1 MSSLTEYVETQNP
14 RKDVKDVKEF
24 IQSLDW
30 KIYNREMVFGEVIKV
45 YQMSYLNEMQTAE
58 YYACGASSIDG
69 LRLMDISSEYDR
81 EKWSYSTILEI
92 EELEAK
98 TGERITGMLTGMY
111 NIKPEHLG
119 DPEKFAVLEPPSEA
133 WSIPSPCGTEY
144 YPFQRAAM
152 WEMIHRPR
160 LLLADDMGLGKTI
173 QTCGMLNAVR
183 PDRVCVIATA
193 GLKKV
198 WQRELHKWLVYE
210 TPIRVLSGKDMAL
223 YEKAKPGIF
232 ITNYES
238 VRDFEAREFL
248 HDEWDQVILDES
260 HNIKNHKSKTA
271 RAILGSW
278 APNGEKLPGL
288 QAPRKL
294 MLTGTPMPNR
304 SMELWT
310 TFSYLFPEVFTEE
323 IYPDYRREFKGTASR
338 VYVRNGG
345 VLKRWFQSIAVR
357 RRKAACQ
364 KDMPPKERETQLV
377 SVNAMNMSRLHE
389 MENQALAEA
398 FGGYA
403 QSISFTQWSA
413 IRAECARI
421 KAANNAEYVLR
432 FLFNNPG
439 DKIVV
444 FRHHEVTRKALSE
457 ALHACKIRHEYYEG
471 GMSEDAKEDAVD
483 NFQNDPECRAIIVSI
498 KAGGLGI
505 TLTASTKAIFAEID
519 CVPSSLLQCEDR
531 IHRIGQDRQC
541 QITYLY
547 IHGSIEEHM
556 GNIVAAKLPQIEG
569 VVDDDSVNPEH
580 LVEVEVDLAGIL
592 ETFRE
597 NQLGWDRLRDIHD
610 ILRTATKPDGHG
622 GLERKYDWHVV
633 GRFAEQ
639 YPEYKQGVRKKE
651 REGKKAS

>member
-1 MSSLTEYVETQNP
+1 MSNV
-14 RKDVKDVKEF
+14 VEF
-24 IQSLDW
+24 IEQRNPERDTHDVSDFLLSLEW
-30 KIYNREMVFGEVIKV
+30 KVYHREMAFGEVIKA
-45 YQMSYLNEMQTAE
+45 YQMSYLNEAQTAE
-58 YYACGASSIDG
+58 FYECGAASVKG
-69 LRLMDISSEYDR
+69 LRIQDISSEYER
-81 EKWSYSTILEI
+81 EKWSRPTIVEI
-92 EELEAK
+92 EEIEAA
-98 TGERITGMLTGMY
+98 TGERIVMMLTSMFH
-111 NIKPEHLG
+111 IKPEHLG
-119 DPEKFAVLEPPSEA
+119 DPEKFNVTEPPAEA
-133 WSIPSPCGTEY
+133 WSIPSPIGTEY
-144 YPFQRAAM
+144 YAFQRAGI
-152 WEMIHRPR
+152 WEMINRPN

-173 QTCGMLNAVR
+173 QTCGMLNATR
-183 PDRVCVIATA
+183 PERVAIIATS

-198 WQRELHKWLVYE
+198 WQRELHKWLVYD
-210 TPIRVLSGKDMAL
+210 TDIRVLSGKDMAL
-223 YEKAKPGIF
+223 YEKGKPGIF

-248 HDEWDQVILDES
+248 HDEWDQIILDES
-260 HNIKNHKSKTA
+260 HNIKNNKSKTA

-278 APNGEKLPGL
+278 SPSGEKLPGL

-294 MLTGTPMPNR
+294 LLSGTPMPNR
-304 SMELWT
+304 AMELWT
-310 TFSYLFPEVFTEE
+310 TFSYLFPDVFTDE
-323 IYPDYRREFKGTASR
+323 IYTDFRKEFKGTASR
-338 VYVRNGG
+338 VYVRNGRT
-345 VLKRWFQSIAVR
+345 LKKWFKSIAVR
-357 RRKAACQ
+357 RRKALCQ

-432 FLFNNPG
+432 FLYSNPTE
-439 DKIVV
+439 KIVV

-457 ALHACKIRHEYYEG
+457 ALYACDIKHEYYEG

-483 NFQNDPECRAIIVSI
+483 NFQHDPECRAIIVSI

-531 IHRIGQDRQC
+531 IHRIGQDKQC
-541 QITYLY
+541 HITYLY

-556 GNIVAAKLPQIEG
+556 GNIVSAKLPQIEG
-569 VVDDDSVNPEH
+569 VIEDDQVNPEH

-592 ETFRE
+592 ETFRD
-597 NQLGWDRLRDIHD
+597 NQIGWDRLKDIHD
-610 ILRTATKPDGHG
+610 ILRTETKPDGHG

-639 YPEYKQGVRKKE
+639 YPEYKKGVPKKE
-651 REGKKAS
+651 REGKKAA